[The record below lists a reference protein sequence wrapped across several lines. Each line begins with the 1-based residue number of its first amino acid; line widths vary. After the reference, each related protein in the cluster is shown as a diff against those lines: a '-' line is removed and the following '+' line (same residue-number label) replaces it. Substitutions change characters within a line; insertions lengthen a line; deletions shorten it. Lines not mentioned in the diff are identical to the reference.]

1 MNSCTYYAF
10 PRFICI
16 SSPEL
21 ESDMCTR
28 QIDATILWSLSP
40 KHGGSI
46 VPSNE
51 SDQTIFHRQTM

>member
-28 QIDATILWSLSP
+28 QIDATITWSLSP
-40 KHGGSI
+40 KH
-46 VPSNE
+46 VVPMFPSNE
-51 SDQTIFHRQTM
+51 SDQTIFHCQTM